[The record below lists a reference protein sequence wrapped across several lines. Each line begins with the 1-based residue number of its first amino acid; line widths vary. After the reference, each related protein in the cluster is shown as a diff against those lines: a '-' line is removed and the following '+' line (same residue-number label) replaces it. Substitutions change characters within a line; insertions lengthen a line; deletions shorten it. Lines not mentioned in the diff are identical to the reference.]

1 MRAKTLFVL
10 HCVGRV
16 GRIKSGVVC
25 SQGRPIMKRMTLWV
39 GVWLAG
45 AAWLAAAETPAPN
58 APATLTP
65 VVVKS
70 ARVNLRAKP
79 SADAEPVG
87 KVAEGAVLQ
96 AKSFRED
103 WVEVVPP
110 ETVELWVHRDFVKD
124 QTVTAEK
131 LAIRTGRS
139 INHSVVGTMARGE
152 KLSVLGEVQ
161 DWLRIA
167 PTTAA
172 SVWVSRKLV
181 EVQLRSVADKPVVA
195 DAGAQPPA
203 PALPAPVAISA
214 VPTNA
219 AAVVPV
225 PPGAVVEAAAYIPE
239 DIKSALVPLEGQGKA
254 VQMEG
259 VLRLR
264 GFGFHQ
270 PSRFRLVRLNGRNV
284 ETLCYVRG
292 NADQLEGLLDQLLRI
307 QGRRYFVNGADYPV
321 LVPERISPRA
331 AP

>member
-1 MRAKTLFVL
+1 
-10 HCVGRV
+10 
-16 GRIKSGVVC
+16 
-25 SQGRPIMKRMTLWV
+25 MKRMTLWV
-39 GVWLAG
+39 GAWLAG

-219 AAVVPV
+219 AAVVTV

>member
-1 MRAKTLFVL
+1 
-10 HCVGRV
+10 
-16 GRIKSGVVC
+16 
-25 SQGRPIMKRMTLWV
+25 MKRMTLWV